1 MSMKSSGQNTY
12 AMKLTV
18 ITINY
23 NNLTGLKKTF
33 ESVFNQTV
41 REFEYIVIDGGS
53 TDGSVNEILSQKDK
67 IDYCLSEPDRGV
79 YDAMNKAIKVAS
91 GEYCIFMNS
100 GDCFYTNDVVEN
112 VLTCLD
118 GTDIVYGNTHYTDGK
133 IRYSKDEPDLLSF
146 FYVSCWCHQS
156 TFIKTSL
163 LKKYLYDD
171 TLRIVADWKFLLQTV
186 IKDNCSFKAIDQ
198 NVSLYD
204 STGISS
210 TNKELY
216 EKERTLVLN
225 EMFTN
230 REIEDYQRLVYGY
243 TWDEK
248 LYAEMKHSK
257 YHGLLYTMNVMFIKI
272 LCLFKRNSTWIDKY
286 PTKL

>member
-1 MSMKSSGQNTY
+1 
-12 AMKLTV
+12 MKLSVVTV
-18 ITINY
+18 NY
-23 NNLTGLKKTF
+23 NDRNGLLSTIK
-33 ESVFNQTV
+33 SVVGQSFK
-41 REFEYIVIDGGS
+41 EYEYIIIDGGS
-53 TDGSVNEILSQKDK
+53 TDGSVEVIQQNEEYITYW
-67 IDYCLSEPDRGV
+67 ISEPDSGI
-79 YDAMNKAIKVAS
+79 YNAMNKAIEVAS
-91 GEYCIFMNS
+91 GDYCIFMNS
-100 GDCFYTNDVVEN
+100 GDCFYTSDVVEN
-112 VLTCLD
+112 ILPFLD
-118 GTDIVYGNTHYTDGK
+118 GTDILYGNTHYTDGK
-133 IRYSKDEPDLLSF
+133 IRYSKDEPDLFSF

-171 TLRIVADWKFLLQTV
+171 SLRIVADWKFLLQTV

-216 EKERTLVLN
+216 EKERTVVLN
-225 EMFTN
+225 EMFTH

-257 YHGLLYTMNVMFIKI
+257 YHGLLYTANVMLIKL
-272 LCLFKRNSTWIDKY
+272 LCVFKRNSTWINKY

>member
-1 MSMKSSGQNTY
+1 MKISLITVTYNSS
-12 AMKLTV
+12 
-18 ITINY
+18 
-23 NNLTGLKKTF
+23 KTLSDTLQ
-33 ESVFNQTV
+33 SVLNQTYSDI
-41 REFEYIVIDGGS
+41 EYIIVDGAFKDS
-53 TDGSVNEILSQKDK
+53 TVSMIREQEPKFQGRMRWISESDK
-67 IDYCLSEPDRGV
+67 GL
-79 YDAMNKAIKVAS
+79 YDAMNKGIKVATAD
-91 GEYCIFMNS
+91 YCIFMNS
-100 GDCFYTNDVVEN
+100 GDCFFTDNVVEK
-112 VLTCLD
+112 VAHLLD
-118 GTDIVYGNTHYTDGK
+118 GTDILYGNTHYTDGK
-133 IRYSKDEPDLLSF
+133 IRYSKDEPDLFSF

-171 TLRIVADWKFLLQTV
+171 SLRIVADWKFLLQTV

-198 NVSLYD
+198 NISLYD
-204 STGISS
+204 ATGISS

-216 EKERTLVLN
+216 EKERALVLS
-225 EMFTN
+225 EMFTH

-257 YHGLLYTMNVMFIKI
+257 YHGLLYTINVMLIKI
-272 LCLFKRNSTWIDKY
+272 LCLFKRSSTWIDKY

>member
-1 MSMKSSGQNTY
+1 
-12 AMKLTV
+12 MKLSV
-18 ITINY
+18 ITVNY
-23 NNLTGLKKTF
+23 NDREGLLSTIQSVVGQTF
-33 ESVFNQTV
+33 KDY
-41 REFEYIVIDGGS
+41 EYIIIDGGS
-53 TDGSVNEILSQKDK
+53 TDGSVEVIRQNKEYIT
-67 IDYCLSEPDRGV
+67 YWVSEPDRGI
-79 YDAMNKAIKVAS
+79 YNAMNKAIKVAS
-91 GEYCIFMNS
+91 GDYCIFMNS
-100 GDCFYTNDVVEN
+100 GDCFYTNDVIEKA
-112 VLTCLD
+112 LTFLD
-118 GTDIVYGNTHYTDGK
+118 GTDIVYGNTHYTDGM
-133 IRYSKDEPDLLSF
+133 IRYSKDEPDLFSF

-156 TFIKTSL
+156 TFIKTFL

-198 NVSLYD
+198 NISLYD

-216 EKERTLVLN
+216 EKERTSVLN
-225 EMFTN
+225 EMFTY

-257 YHGLLYTMNVMFIKI
+257 YHGLLYTINVMFIKI
-272 LCLFKRNSTWIDKY
+272 LCLFKRDSTWIDKY
-286 PTKL
+286 PIKL

>member
-1 MSMKSSGQNTY
+1 
-12 AMKLTV
+12 MKLSVVTV
-18 ITINY
+18 NY
-23 NNLTGLKKTF
+23 NDRNGLLSTIK
-33 ESVFNQTV
+33 SVVGQSFK
-41 REFEYIVIDGGS
+41 EYEYIIIDGGS
-53 TDGSVNEILSQKDK
+53 TDGSVEVIQQNEEYITYW
-67 IDYCLSEPDRGV
+67 ISEPDSGI
-79 YDAMNKAIKVAS
+79 YNAMNKAIEVAS
-91 GEYCIFMNS
+91 GDYCIFMNS
-100 GDCFYTNDVVEN
+100 GDCFYTSDVVEN
-112 VLTCLD
+112 ILPFLD
-118 GTDIVYGNTHYTDGK
+118 GTDILYGNTHYTDGK
-133 IRYSKDEPDLLSF
+133 IRYSKDEPDLFSF

-171 TLRIVADWKFLLQTV
+171 SLRIVADWKFLLQTV

-216 EKERTLVLN
+216 EKERTVVLN
-225 EMFTN
+225 EMFTH
-230 REIEDYQRLVYGY
+230 REIEDYHRLVYGY

-257 YHGLLYTMNVMFIKI
+257 YHGLLYTANVMLIKL
-272 LCLFKRNSTWIDKY
+272 LCVFKRNSTWINKY

>member
-1 MSMKSSGQNTY
+1 
-12 AMKLTV
+12 MKLSI

-23 NNLTGLKKTF
+23 NNLSGLKKTF
-33 ESVFNQTV
+33 ASVLSQTYKD
-41 REFEYIVIDGGS
+41 FEYIVIDGAS
-53 TDGSVNEILSQKDK
+53 NDGSAEEMAEHKDM
-67 IDYCLSEPDRGV
+67 ITYCLSEPDNGV
-79 YDAMNKAIKVAS
+79 YDAMNKGIKVATAD
-91 GEYCIFMNS
+91 YCIFMNS
-100 GDCFYTNDVVEN
+100 GDCFFTDNVVEK
-112 VLTCLD
+112 VAPLLD
-118 GTDIVYGNTHYTDGK
+118 GTDILYGNTHYTDGK
-133 IRYSKDEPDLLSF
+133 IRYSKDEPDLFSF

-171 TLRIVADWKFLLQTV
+171 SLRIVADWKFLLQTV

-198 NVSLYD
+198 NISLYD
-204 STGISS
+204 ATGISS

-216 EKERTLVLN
+216 EKERALVLS
-225 EMFTN
+225 EMFTH

-257 YHGLLYTMNVMFIKI
+257 YHGLLYTINVMLIKI
-272 LCLFKRNSTWIDKY
+272 LCLFKRSSTWIDKY

>member
-1 MSMKSSGQNTY
+1 
-12 AMKLTV
+12 MKLSV
-18 ITINY
+18 ITVNY
-23 NNLTGLKKTF
+23 NDRNGLLSTIK
-33 ESVFNQTV
+33 SVVGQSFK
-41 REFEYIVIDGGS
+41 ECEYIIIDGGS
-53 TDGSVNEILSQKDK
+53 TDGSVEVIQQNEEYITYW
-67 IDYCLSEPDRGV
+67 ISEPDNGI
-79 YDAMNKAIKVAS
+79 YNAMNKAIEVAS
-91 GEYCIFMNS
+91 GDYCIFMNS
-100 GDCFYTNDVVEN
+100 GDCFYTSDVVEN
-112 VLTCLD
+112 ILPFLD
-118 GTDIVYGNTHYTDGK
+118 GTDILYGNTHYTDGK
-133 IRYSKDEPDLLSF
+133 IRYSKDEPDLFSF

-171 TLRIVADWKFLLQTV
+171 SLRIVADWKFLLQTV

-216 EKERTLVLN
+216 EKERTVVLN
-225 EMFTN
+225 EMFTH

-257 YHGLLYTMNVMFIKI
+257 YHGLLYTANVMLIKL
-272 LCLFKRNSTWIDKY
+272 LCVFKRNSTWINKY